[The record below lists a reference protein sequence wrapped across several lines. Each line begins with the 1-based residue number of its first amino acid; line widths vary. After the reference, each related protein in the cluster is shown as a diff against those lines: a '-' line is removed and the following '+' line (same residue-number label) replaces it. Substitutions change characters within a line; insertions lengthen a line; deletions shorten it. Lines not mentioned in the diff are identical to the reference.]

1 MSAAARVRFWFSDFF
16 RGHQKNVSGVS
27 VHLTL
32 PNRATDRS
40 LLMPSSR
47 SGRRAPWTKLQKV
60 PLKTNNHFISKL
72 GVFGQSA
79 SRSVNRL
86 LKNPVLRPTFNQVV
100 LCCVFSARYLSVCL
114 SLSVRNPAALRRSE
128 RGRTMATV
136 RSNWPEKS
144 SSRRSPACCPS
155 TKLWERTTCETRG
168 CKTNTHPL
176 ESHHS

>member
-1 MSAAARVRFWFSDFF
+1 MLCLPAKSVEELPGDGSPGGGELHGAVGPVSVRPHDGPVHADFLLVPDLTWPEILCDAMD
-16 RGHQKNVSGVS
+16 RLSCSSGINPTETFGRRCVS

-100 LCCVFSARYLSVCL
+100 LCCVFSALYLSVFL
-114 SLSVRNPAALRRSE
+114 SLSEIP
-128 RGRTMATV
+128 
-136 RSNWPEKS
+136 
-144 SSRRSPACCPS
+144 
-155 TKLWERTTCETRG
+155 
-168 CKTNTHPL
+168 PL
-176 ESHHS
+176 